1 MAAMVMVMV
10 AFVDPAEFVAV
21 MVYDA
26 EPAVVGVPL
35 MTQDEFTESPA
46 GRPEVVQLVIEAPLL
61 FIFEGFIVSAEF
73 TVPEE
78 LA

>member
-1 MAAMVMVMV
+1 MAAMVMVIV

-46 GRPEVVQLVIEAPLL
+46 GRPEVVQVVVAPLAFML
-61 FIFEGFIVSAEF
+61 EGLMVSAEF
-73 TVPEE
+73 TVPEA

>member
-1 MAAMVMVMV
+1 MVIA
-10 AFVDPAEFVAV
+10 AFVDPTEFVAV

-26 EPAVVGVPL
+26 EPAVEGVPL

-46 GRPEVVQLVIEAPLL
+46 GRPEVVQLVIVAPLL
-61 FIFEGFIVSAEF
+61 FIFDGFIVSAEF